1 MNLNLSNTM
10 NTTLTQ
16 DLGPAELRR
25 RLEAGEPLQLVDVRE
40 EPEFAAGRLAVA
52 QLIPLGE
59 IEKRATE
66 LDRSRPLVLICR
78 SGKRSGQ
85 AREKLARL
93 GFNNLA
99 CLAGGLTAWEA
110 AGLPVE
116 KDERA
121 PWALERQVRVAAGAL
136 VVLGVA
142 LGFFVHPGFYGLSA
156 FVGVGLVFAGITD
169 WCGMGLLLAKAPW
182 NRRQARACRL

>member
-1 MNLNLSNTM
+1 LSNIM

-40 EPEFAAGRLAVA
+40 EPEFAAARLAGA
-52 QLIPLGE
+52 QLIPLGALQ
-59 IEKRATE
+59 KRAAE

-85 AREKLARL
+85 ARETLAQL

-99 CLAGGLTAWEA
+99 SLTGGLAAWEA

-116 KDERA
+116 KDARA
-121 PWALERQVRVAAGAL
+121 PWALERQVRIAAGAL
-136 VVLGVA
+136 VVLGVT

-156 FVGVGLVFAGITD
+156 FVGVGLMFAGITD

-182 NRRQARACRL
+182 NRRQACACRI

>member
-1 MNLNLSNTM
+1 M
-10 NTTLTQ
+10 NTTLTN
-16 DLGPAELRR
+16 DPAPDDLRR
-25 RLEAGEPLQLVDVRE
+25 RIEAGEPLQLVDVRE
-40 EPEFAAGRLAVA
+40 ESEFAAARLAGA

-59 IEKRATE
+59 IERRAAE

-93 GFNNLA
+93 GFSNLA
-99 CLAGGLTAWEA
+99 CLGGGLMAWEA

-121 PWALERQVRVAAGAL
+121 PWALERQVRIAAGSL

-156 FVGVGLVFAGITD
+156 FVGVGLMFAGITD

-182 NRRQARACRL
+182 NRRQPSACRI